1 MSGVT
6 FNRNRVKLKKLLGI
20 RARLALLALI
30 LVAPL
35 MLERVRSL
43 EETRSKQ
50 IAAASEEF
58 ANITQ
63 HSADTQR
70 EVISSVETMLKSAAY
85 IRASGGIARSCEI
98 LRASLPTNLPWIRS
112 IMIVAKD
119 GLVQCSTL
127 NMQVGLNLGDREYF
141 RKAQETRDFVF
152 SDYLFGKTN
161 GRPMMMAAYPVA
173 AINPEED
180 AVVVAGINID
190 WLSKIMTNL
199 GGRPG
204 ISSLLVDS
212 AGIVIAAPADQSSMI
227 GRPLDNVPLLSA
239 IAEKAL
245 SSDTPDGF
253 AFIYRRPTAPN
264 ASISFA
270 RISGTQ
276 SRLIVSIDEAKVTAA
291 INREIRTAYLQL
303 GFVCLFV
310 LLGAL
315 IGAEK
320 LIINPIEVMTGMAK
334 RFGEGDWSARV
345 ARNKLPSE
353 FMPLARA
360 FNAMA
365 AQLSQRERELVATN
379 DRLTVMASID
389 MLSGLANRRGF
400 QSRLDF
406 EWMKAQQYNSE
417 LSLLMIDV
425 DHFKLYN
432 DTYGHP
438 EGDACLTRLGE
449 TLAGIAADTMG
460 FAGRYGGEEF
470 CLLLPNTDSLKALEI
485 GETVRAAVRT
495 SAIPH
500 VTSSHQ
506 TVTVSIGVAATLPND
521 TQRPGDLIE
530 AADAALYAAKH
541 RGRNTVV
548 EHGFTQADRRSRDG
562 AGGVAISR
570 SRIPAA
576 PQPGAGYTK
585 SRKQPHAKKGIWLGI
600 AALFL
605 HCQSCGTT
613 RQGPSPRPEAES
625 LSPSPAARARP
636 RVRSR

>member
-20 RARLALLALI
+20 RARLALLAVI

-35 MLERVRSL
+35 MLERARSL
-43 EETRSKQ
+43 EGTRAKQ

-58 ANITQ
+58 TNITQ

-112 IMIVAKD
+112 IMFVSKD

-127 NMQVGLNLGDREYF
+127 NMQVGLSLGDRDYF
-141 RKAQETRDFVF
+141 KKTQATRDFVF

-212 AGIVIAAPADQSSMI
+212 TGVVIAAPSDQSSMI
-227 GRPLDNVPLLSA
+227 GRPLDNVPLLAA

-245 SSDTPDGF
+245 GSDAPTGSLSFTASDGSK
-253 AFIYRRPTAPN
+253 RT
-264 ASISFA
+264 ISFA
-270 RISGTQ
+270 RIPGTQ
-276 SRLIVSIDEAKVTAA
+276 SRLIVSIDEARVTAA

-315 IGAEK
+315 VGAEK
-320 LIINPIEVMTGMAK
+320 LIIGPIELMTGMAR

-345 ARNKLPSE
+345 ARSRLPSE
-353 FMPLARA
+353 FVPLARA

-406 EWMKAQQYNSE
+406 EWMKAQQFDSE

-438 EGDACLTRLGE
+438 EGDACLSRLGE
-449 TLAGIAADTMG
+449 TLAVIAADTMG

-470 CLLLPNTDSLKALEI
+470 CLLLPNTETARALEI
-485 GETVRAAVRT
+485 GEMVRAAVQVLGL
-495 SAIPH
+495 PH
-500 VTSSHQ
+500 ATSSHQ
-506 TVTVSIGVAATLPND
+506 TVTVSVGVACTKPND
-521 TQRPGDLIE
+521 IQRPGDLIE

-541 RGRNTVV
+541 RGRNAVV
-548 EHGFTQADRRSRDG
+548 EHGFVRMVDE
-562 AGGVAISR
+562 AGMAL
-570 SRIPAA
+570 
-576 PQPGAGYTK
+576 AG
-585 SRKQPHAKKGIWLGI
+585 
-600 AALFL
+600 
-605 HCQSCGTT
+605 
-613 RQGPSPRPEAES
+613 
-625 LSPSPAARARP
+625 
-636 RVRSR
+636 

>member
-20 RARLALLALI
+20 RARLALLAVI

-35 MLERVRSL
+35 MLERARSL
-43 EETRSKQ
+43 EDNRAKQ

-58 ANITQ
+58 VNLTQ

-112 IMIVAKD
+112 IMIASRD

-127 NMQVGLNLGDREYF
+127 NMQVGLDLSDREYF
-141 RKAQETRDFVF
+141 RKAQETRGFVF
-152 SDYLFGKTN
+152 SDYLFGKSN

-204 ISSLLVDS
+204 ISSVLVDS
-212 AGIVIAAPADQSSMI
+212 AGVVIAAPADQTSMI
-227 GRPLDNVPLLSA
+227 GRPLDAVPLMA
-239 IAEKAL
+239 AVAEKAL
-245 SSDTPDGF
+245 SSDAPSGSLSFTASDGSNR
-253 AFIYRRPTAPN
+253 AL
-264 ASISFA
+264 SFS

-315 IGAEK
+315 VGAER
-320 LIINPIEVMTGMAK
+320 LIINPIEVMTGMAR

-345 ARNKLPSE
+345 ERSKLPSE

-406 EWMKAQQYNSE
+406 EWMKAQQYVSE

-449 TLAGIAADTMG
+449 TLSGIAADTMG

-470 CLLLPNTDSLKALEI
+470 CLLLPNTSALKALEI
-485 GETVRAAVRT
+485 GELVRAAVQGLG
-495 SAIPH
+495 IPH
-500 VTSSHQ
+500 ATSSHQ
-506 TVTVSIGVAATLPND
+506 TVTVSVGVAATLPND
-521 TQRPGDLIE
+521 TQRPGELIE

-548 EHGFTQADRRSRDG
+548 EHGFVRLVDE
-562 AGGVAISR
+562 AGMAL
-570 SRIPAA
+570 
-576 PQPGAGYTK
+576 AG
-585 SRKQPHAKKGIWLGI
+585 
-600 AALFL
+600 
-605 HCQSCGTT
+605 
-613 RQGPSPRPEAES
+613 
-625 LSPSPAARARP
+625 
-636 RVRSR
+636 

>member
-1 MSGVT
+1 MSGVI
-6 FNRNRVKLKKLLGI
+6 FSRNRIKLKKLLGI
-20 RARLALLALI
+20 RARLAMLAVL

-43 EETRSKQ
+43 EDTRARQ
-50 IAAASEEF
+50 IATASQEY

-63 HSADTQR
+63 HSAETQR

-85 IRASGGIARSCEI
+85 IRASSGIGRSCEI
-98 LRASLPTNLPWIRS
+98 LRASLPANLPWIRS
-112 IMIVAKD
+112 IMLVSKD
-119 GLVQCSTL
+119 GVVQCSTL
-127 NMQVGLNLGDREYF
+127 NIQVGLNIGDREYF
-141 RKAQETRDFVF
+141 RKAQQTSDFVF

-161 GRPMMMAAYPVA
+161 NRPIMMAAYPVS

-180 AVVVAGINID
+180 SVAVAGINID
-190 WLSKIMTNL
+190 WLSKIMAKL

-204 ISSLLVDS
+204 ISALLIDS
-212 AGIVIAAPADQSSMI
+212 TGVVLAAPADQASAI
-227 GRPLDNVPLLSA
+227 GQPLDNVPLLSA
-239 IAEKAL
+239 ITYKAL
-245 SSDTPDGF
+245 ASNSDTGSLSFTTTDGSKR
-253 AFIYRRPTAPN
+253 A
-264 ASISFA
+264 ISFA
-270 RISGTQ
+270 RIPGTQ
-276 SRLIVSIDEAKVTAA
+276 ARLVVSVDEARVTAA

-320 LIINPIEVMTGMAK
+320 LIINPIEVMTGMAR
-334 RFGEGDWSARV
+334 RFGEGDSSARV
-345 ARNKLPSE
+345 SRSRLPSE
-353 FMPLARA
+353 FVPLARA

-406 EWMKAQQYNSE
+406 EWMKAQQYHCE

-438 EGDACLTRLGE
+438 EGDACLTRIGE
-449 TLAGIAADTMG
+449 TLAGIAGDTTG

-470 CLLLPNTDSLKALEI
+470 CLLLPNTSAQKALEI
-485 GETVRAAVRT
+485 GEAVRATVQGLGL
-495 SAIPH
+495 PH
-500 VTSSHQ
+500 VTSSYGK
-506 TVTVSIGVAATLPND
+506 VTVSVGVAATLPSD
-521 TQRPGDLIE
+521 AQTPGDLIE

-548 EHGFTQADRRSRDG
+548 EHGFARLVDE
-562 AGGVAISR
+562 AGMAM
-570 SRIPAA
+570 
-576 PQPGAGYTK
+576 AG
-585 SRKQPHAKKGIWLGI
+585 
-600 AALFL
+600 
-605 HCQSCGTT
+605 
-613 RQGPSPRPEAES
+613 
-625 LSPSPAARARP
+625 
-636 RVRSR
+636 